1 MNINKY
7 TIKLI
12 LNLILFEFLLFFD
25 LKFFI
30 ILLLLLL
37 FIIKRKF
44 LFFFYN
50 FL

>member
-30 ILLLLLL
+30 ILLLL